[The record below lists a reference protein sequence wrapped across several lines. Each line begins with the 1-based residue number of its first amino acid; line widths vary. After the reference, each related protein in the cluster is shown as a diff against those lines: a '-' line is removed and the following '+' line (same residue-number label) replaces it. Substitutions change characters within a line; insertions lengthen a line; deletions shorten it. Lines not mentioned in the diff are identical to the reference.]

1 MMPGWRRSGV
11 RFVGEILR
19 RTLNDGY
26 MRQVLCRPLRVGRRI
41 LRGASR
47 WFGGTVSLAA
57 MIEVANAI
65 VFLCS
70 DEASFI
76 TGHALVVGGGLSIQ
90 LREDLSVRLGRYV
103 REHPETWLSD

>member
-1 MMPGWRRSGV
+1 
-11 RFVGEILR
+11 
-19 RTLNDGY
+19 
-26 MRQVLCRPLRVGRRI
+26 
-41 LRGASR
+41 
-47 WFGGTVSLAA
+47 